1 MFTINVDHV
10 AANIAADL
18 CVRYPQVA
26 CERIEA
32 MVASAR
38 ERIEPTNTQ
47 DMPGYFLNDYD
58 LAAEVLDA
66 PRPRLLSTESA
77 DGAL

>member
-26 CERIEA
+26 GERIEA

-38 ERIEPTNTQ
+38 ERIEPTNTH
-47 DMPGYFLNDYD
+47 PEFIAPLIEHAVRIELHD
-58 LAAEVLDA
+58 LAGA
-66 PRPRLLSTESA
+66 PVPPTSA
-77 DGAL
+77 TC

>member
-1 MFTINVDHV
+1 MITIHVDHV
-10 AANIAADL
+10 MTNMAADL

-38 ERIEPTNTQ
+38 ERIEPTNTH
-47 DMPGYFLNDYD
+47 PEFIAPLIEHAVRIELHD
-58 LAAEVLDA
+58 LAGA
-66 PRPRLLSTESA
+66 PVPPTSA
-77 DGAL
+77 TC

>member
-10 AANIAADL
+10 VTNIAADL

-32 MVASAR
+32 LVATAR
-38 ERIEPTNTQ
+38 ERKAAPNTHPAVLAPLIEHAVRIE
-47 DMPGYFLNDYD
+47 LHD
-58 LAAEVLDA
+58 LAGA
-66 PRPRLLSTESA
+66 PVPPTSA
-77 DGAL
+77 TC

>member
-1 MFTINVDHV
+1 MHTIPIDHV
-10 AANIAADL
+10 VENIAADL

-38 ERIEPTNTQ
+38 ERIEPGNEH
-47 DMPGYFLNDYD
+47 PEFLAPLIEHAAKIELHT
-58 LAAEVLDA
+58 LAGA
-66 PRPRLLSTESA
+66 PVPPTSA
-77 DGAL
+77 TC

>member
-10 AANIAADL
+10 VTNIAADL

-32 MVASAR
+32 MVATAR
-38 ERIEPTNTQ
+38 ERMEATNTH
-47 DMPGYFLNDYD
+47 PEFLAQLIEHAVRIELHD
-58 LAAEVLDA
+58 LAGA
-66 PRPRLLSTESA
+66 PVPPTSA
-77 DGAL
+77 TC

>member
-38 ERIEPTNTQ
+38 ERIEPTNAH
-47 DMPGYFLNDYD
+47 PEFLAPLIEHAVRIELHD
-58 LAAEVLDA
+58 LAGA
-66 PRPRLLSTESA
+66 PLPPTTA
-77 DGAL
+77 TC

>member
-1 MFTINVDHV
+1 MITIHVDHV
-10 AANIAADL
+10 MTNMAADL

-38 ERIEPTNTQ
+38 ERIEPTNQ
-47 DMPGYFLNDYD
+47 HPEFLAPLVEHAVKIELHE
-58 LAAEVLDA
+58 LAGA
-66 PRPRLLSTESA
+66 PVPPTSA
-77 DGAL
+77 TC

>member
-10 AANIAADL
+10 VTNIAADL

-32 MVASAR
+32 MVATAR
-38 ERIEPTNTQ
+38 EHMEATNTHPEFLAPLIEHAVRIE
-47 DMPGYFLNDYD
+47 LHD
-58 LAAEVLDA
+58 LAGA
-66 PRPRLLSTESA
+66 PVPPTSA
-77 DGAL
+77 TC

>member
-10 AANIAADL
+10 AGNIAADL

-38 ERIEPTNTQ
+38 ERIEPTNTH
-47 DMPGYFLNDYD
+47 PEFIAPLIEHAVRIELHD
-58 LAAEVLDA
+58 LAGA
-66 PRPRLLSTESA
+66 PVPPTSA
-77 DGAL
+77 TC

>member
-38 ERIEPTNTQ
+38 ERIEPTNTH
-47 DMPGYFLNDYD
+47 PEFPCAGGNRRTLG
-58 LAAEVLDA
+58 AC
-66 PRPRLLSTESA
+66 PRDR
-77 DGAL
+77 

>member
-10 AANIAADL
+10 VTNIAADL

-32 MVASAR
+32 MVATAR
-38 ERIEPTNTQ
+38 ERMEATNTH
-47 DMPGYFLNDYD
+47 PEFLAPLIEHAVRIELHD
-58 LAAEVLDA
+58 LAGA
-66 PRPRLLSTESA
+66 PVPPTSA
-77 DGAL
+77 TC

>member
-38 ERIEPTNTQ
+38 ERIEPTNTHAEFIA
-47 DMPGYFLNDYD
+47 PLIEHAVRIELHD
-58 LAAEVLDA
+58 LAGA
-66 PRPRLLSTESA
+66 PVPPTSA
-77 DGAL
+77 TC

>member
-18 CVRYPQVA
+18 CVRSPQVA

-38 ERIEPTNTQ
+38 ERIEPTNTH
-47 DMPGYFLNDYD
+47 PEFIAPLIEHAVRIELHD
-58 LAAEVLDA
+58 LAGA
-66 PRPRLLSTESA
+66 PVPPTSA
-77 DGAL
+77 TC

>member
-10 AANIAADL
+10 VANIAADL

-32 MVASAR
+32 MVATAR
-38 ERIEPTNTQ
+38 ERIEPTNTHSE
-47 DMPGYFLNDYD
+47 FL
-58 LAAEVLDA
+58 A
-66 PRPRLLSTESA
+66 PLIEHVVRIELHDVA
-77 DGAL
+77 GAPAPPTCATC